1 MRAAGDPADDDVAP
15 PSGWASRCP
24 RCGRIAPLDDGVAG
38 CASCAAH
45 GIAMPLVPFRAAGP
59 EPAPPGAVTPG
70 RGAMWRWA
78 SHLVPVGE
86 PVTLGEGGTPL
97 TGLDL
102 ADLPGRVLLK
112 DERANPTGSF
122 KDRLAS
128 AVVGRARFLGADTV
142 AVASSGNA
150 GLAVAAYAAAAGMRS
165 VLLAAADP
173 GLPAPTAAAAT
184 AMGSR
189 VVLTPSFAD
198 RWTAVRTGVEELGWF
213 PVTNYTRPPVSSHPS
228 GILAYR
234 TMAYEIAESLAWTV
248 PDWVVV
254 PVSRGDGLFG
264 LWSGFVEL
272 AELGWTGSVPR
283 MLAVERFPSLTD
295 ALARGLEQ
303 PEPVAVE
310 GPVRAHS
317 ISDPQASAMAAL
329 ALRASGGDAVCC
341 DDEQLDAA
349 WTPLARRGL
358 LLELSSAA
366 VLVGA
371 DALAAGGLLQDRS
384 TAVLVV
390 TAGPYAQQS
399 LEGRGA
405 GVPLRDPT
413 DAAELAAL
421 ADGVAVSEGG
431 RFEG

>member
-1 MRAAGDPADDDVAP
+1 
-15 PSGWASRCP
+15 
-24 RCGRIAPLDDGVAG
+24 
-38 CASCAAH
+38 
-45 GIAMPLVPFRAAGP
+45 MPLVPFRPDASEP
-59 EPAPPGAVTPG
+59 ERPGQATPG

-102 ADLPGRVLLK
+102 PGLPGRVLLK

-128 AVVGRARFLGADTV
+128 AVVGRARHLGADTV

-165 VLLAAADP
+165 VLFAAADP

-184 AMGSR
+184 AMGAP
-189 VVLTPSFAD
+189 VVLAQTFAD

-213 PVTNYTRPPVSSHPS
+213 PVTNYTRPPVASHPS
-228 GILAYR
+228 GVLAYR
-234 TMAYEIAESLAWTV
+234 TMAFEIAESLAWAV

-295 ALARGLEQ
+295 ALARGFEQ

-310 GPVRAHS
+310 GPVRARS
-317 ISDPQASAMAAL
+317 IGDPQASAMAAL
-329 ALRASGGDAVCC
+329 ALRASGGDAVRC

-349 WTPLARRGL
+349 WARLAGRGL

-366 VLVGA
+366 VLVGV
-371 DALAAGGLLQDRS
+371 DALAARGLLHDRS

-405 GVPLRDPT
+405 GVHLRDPN

-421 ADGVAVSEGG
+421 ADGVSASERG
-431 RFEG
+431 RFDV